1 MQTVAGGSSPEQ
13 PEQLMSDL
21 LVVDGTLQQKLDQL
35 TLKVRL
41 VLERLHELQQIL
53 VQLGVAALQH
63 RN

>member
-35 TLKVRL
+35 TFKVRL

-53 VQLGVAALQH
+53 VQLRVAALQY